1 MSCSPLQ
8 STVVSEKS
16 GVDKAIFFSSSV
28 VDGSENKYCNA
39 IGEPINEAFLI
50 LRRKQLKY

>member
-16 GVDKAIFFSSSV
+16 GVDKAIFFRLLLLTEVKINTAMPS
-28 VDGSENKYCNA
+28 GS
-39 IGEPINEAFLI
+39 
-50 LRRKQLKY
+50 R

>member
-16 GVDKAIFFSSSV
+16 GVDIAIFSFRLLLLTEVKINTAMPS
-28 VDGSENKYCNA
+28 GS
-39 IGEPINEAFLI
+39 
-50 LRRKQLKY
+50 R